1 MEHSNVAETL
11 LNNFWDTLICK
22 MWGKYKTNPI
32 CFYTYDSNKKKTD
45 YDAIFKII
53 IRELG
58 ECNNLDSVV
67 VDYEAAVWQ
76 SIKECF
82 PTVEIHGCGFH
93 FAQAVFRHVQS
104 LGLVKDY
111 KN

>member
-22 MWGKYKTNPI
+22 MWGKYKTNPT
-32 CFYTYDSNKKKTD
+32 CFYTYDSNKKKMIMMQ
-45 YDAIFKII
+45 Y
-53 IRELG
+53 
-58 ECNNLDSVV
+58 LDSVV